1 MRTIYRLPLPIRDL
15 FTLELPLG
23 SKFLAAECQLRAPHE
38 PSMWF
43 IVDPDRDLVTR
54 AFAVIGTGNSVPEYV
69 RESAHLATFQMLVG
83 QFVWHL
89 FEVPA
94 DLISGVTEE
103 EEG

>member
-1 MRTIYRLPLPIRDL
+1 MRTIYRFPLPIRDI

-43 IVDPDRDLVTR
+43 LLDPERERVTR
-54 AFAVIGTGNSVPEYV
+54 TFAVIGTGNPVPEYIQ
-69 RESAHLATFQMLVG
+69 ESEHLTTFQMLVG

-89 FEVPA
+89 FEVTT
-94 DLISGVTEE
+94 DLRSETEE
-103 EEG
+103 D

>member
-1 MRTIYRLPLPIRDL
+1 MRTIYRFPLPIRDL

-43 IVDPDRDLVTR
+43 LVDPERKPVERT
-54 AFAVIGTGNSVPEYV
+54 FAVIGTGNPVPEYIE
-69 RESAHLATFQMLVG
+69 ESEYLTSFQMLVG

-89 FEVPA
+89 FEVPT
-94 DLISGVTEE
+94 DLRSETEE
-103 EEG
+103 AT

>member
-1 MRTIYRLPLPIRDL
+1 MRTIYRFPLPIRDT

-43 IVDPDRDLVTR
+43 LVDPEREPVTR
-54 AFAVIGTGNSVPEYV
+54 TFAVVGTGNPVPEYV
-69 RESAHLATFQMLVG
+69 REDEHLATFQMLVG

-89 FEVPA
+89 FEVTD
-94 DLISGVTEE
+94 DLRSETEE
-103 EEG
+103 DA